1 MDMYSAY
8 MDLLKMA
15 SYCMILLVLMT
26 GVMVVFAIMF
36 KRKTDKIIAEKEQEY
51 QNSLKIISEVPTNDN
66 GCDVDK
72 VISDLEKNDM
82 DISCKFKLSK

>member
-1 MDMYSAY
+1 MDMYEAY
-8 MDLLKMA
+8 MDLLSMFW
-15 SYCMILLVLMT
+15 YCMILMVILT
-26 GVMVVFAIMF
+26 GVMIIFAIMF

-66 GCDVDK
+66 GCDVSK